1 MSHDVKRVD
10 PRRPWVVTA
19 EGRKRIVLGA
29 SGAVTP
35 MPATPVV
42 GVPVASKPCRTQQ
55 AAQGHLLVF
64 VHSDRGGLSEA
75 ARQAVAAAALLADA
89 HTEVVLLVFG
99 SLSDDAAEL
108 GADRAIV
115 LPAFDALQFAPQE
128 EMAVLDQLRAEIR
141 PRHIVAPDTL
151 LAEGDLGRRLAAQRG
166 LSLATHVVEINSHQ
180 VATYRD
186 AGRLYGRRALPELIL
201 LAPDAVDAR
210 LPFVGRG
217 ECEVRYPLK
226 TSVALGGYRDLGI
239 EVLDLAEVALEEAD
253 MIVSAGNGV
262 RDVATFTALARS
274 LGAAIGA
281 SRVAVDDGKF
291 TRDQQVGA
299 TGKTVNANLYIAIG
313 ISGAVQHL
321 QGIKDCRHV
330 IAINLDASAPIVQR
344 ANLSVIGDAQ
354 HTMNA
359 LLTEVQSARNN
370 PQAAPGAAI

>member
-1 MSHDVKRVD
+1 
-10 PRRPWVVTA
+10 
-19 EGRKRIVLGA
+19 
-29 SGAVTP
+29 
-35 MPATPVV
+35 
-42 GVPVASKPCRTQQ
+42 
-55 AAQGHLLVF
+55 
-64 VHSDRGGLSEA
+64 
-75 ARQAVAAAALLADA
+75 
-89 HTEVVLLVFG
+89 
-99 SLSDDAAEL
+99 
-108 GADRAIV
+108 
-115 LPAFDALQFAPQE
+115 
-128 EMAVLDQLRAEIR
+128 
-141 PRHIVAPDTL
+141 
-151 LAEGDLGRRLAAQRG
+151 
-166 LSLATHVVEINSHQ
+166 
-180 VATYRD
+180 
-186 AGRLYGRRALPELIL
+186 
-201 LAPDAVDAR
+201 
-210 LPFVGRG
+210 
-217 ECEVRYPLK
+217 
-226 TSVALGGYRDLGI
+226 
-239 EVLDLAEVALEEAD
+239 

>member
-29 SGAVTP
+29 SDAVTP

-42 GVPVASKPCRTQQ
+42 GEPVASKPCRTQQ

-99 SLSDDAAEL
+99 SLSDDVAEL

-299 TGKTVNANLYIAIG
+299 TGKTVNANLYIRGGPAF
-313 ISGAVQHL
+313 A
-321 QGIKDCRHV
+321 RH
-330 IAINLDASAPIVQR
+330 
-344 ANLSVIGDAQ
+344 
-354 HTMNA
+354 
-359 LLTEVQSARNN
+359 
-370 PQAAPGAAI
+370 